1 MLVVY
6 LELGPNKLGAIAAVG
21 LQLVNQ
27 PDFIMTRS
35 LLALCLALCIACG
48 WADVFE
54 ECAESEEGSF
64 VASWESC
71 QSYVYCDGGDS
82 LLGQCDEGE
91 YFDAESGACDEAANV
106 QCFLDQ
112 VDEPAVQ
119 EETDDEAAVEEPEVD
134 QQPTPPTMQTPSEV
148 DILNVAPVVKPNCPF
163 SDDPSQV
170 ILMPSNTSCTGYYL
184 CYHSHAMEM
193 HCTDQLHFNANTGQ
207 CDHPENVHCPVSPI
221 RIVYNICLC

>member
-1 MLVVY
+1 M
-6 LELGPNKLGAIAAVG
+6 G

-35 LLALCLALCIACG
+35 LLALCLASLCITCA
-48 WADVFE
+48 WADVFD

-64 VASWESC
+64 VASWDSC
-71 QSYVYCDGGDS
+71 QNYVYCDGGDS

-91 YFDAESGACDEAANV
+91 YFDAESGACDVAANV

-112 VDEPAVQ
+112 VDEPPVQ
-119 EETDDEAAVEEPEVD
+119 EETDDEPAEEEPEVD

-207 CDHPENVHCPVSPI
+207 CDYPENVHCAVSSI
-221 RIVYNICLC
+221 RIIFYICLC